1 MNKVKNQRTKAYPAC
16 ASAAGTGERSRRGKS
31 DEPLFILA
39 LTYFDSGLKVLHSS
53 TYQYCH
59 CSVVST

>member
-39 LTYFDSGLKVLHSS
+39 L
-53 TYQYCH
+53 
-59 CSVVST
+59 